1 MLPELANSAKTA
13 KTAASSVDAASI
25 QTKLQMAKRR
35 RRLAGVTNMVW
46 LGLALWVFI
55 QIDRHAHSVS
65 DTVRPVFII
74 WVAIAIVAYAVRRFW
89 LK

>member
-1 MLPELANSAKTA
+1 MLPELSNSA
-13 KTAASSVDAASI
+13 KTAASSADAASI
-25 QTKLQMAKRR
+25 QAKLQMAKRR
-35 RRLAGVTNMVW
+35 RRLAGVTNIVW

-74 WVAIAIVAYAVRRFW
+74 WAAIAIVAYAVRRFW